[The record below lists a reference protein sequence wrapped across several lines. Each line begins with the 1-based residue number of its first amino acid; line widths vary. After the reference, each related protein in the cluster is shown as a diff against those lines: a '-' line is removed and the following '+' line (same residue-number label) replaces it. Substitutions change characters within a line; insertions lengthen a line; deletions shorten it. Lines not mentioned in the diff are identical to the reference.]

1 MKALKARC
9 EMNRPQGHP
18 VMPETRRFG
27 IVKPALQHFSRR
39 GNLTMLFL
47 VLAGILSFFI
57 SLRIGAYPIAW
68 RDLLRL
74 IDPAF
79 YVSSET
85 SNDVVHTVLWNIR
98 LPRIFA
104 ALLIG
109 SGLSVAGASYQ
120 GLFRNSLVSPD
131 ILGASSGAALGA
143 AIGLLLGFPV
153 IGVQGLAF
161 ILGLLAVSATVF
173 MSRAVGGESGNLR
186 LVLTGMVT
194 ASMAVAGISIVKTV
208 ADPYDSL
215 PSITFWLMGSL
226 SGVKWRDL
234 AVLTPPTLLSMTLL
248 IMLRWKLNAMAF
260 NEEEAKTIGVSTTRI
275 RVLTLLSATLISS
288 VAVAIAGLIGWVGL
302 LIPHMCRFWVGPNHR
317 ILLPV
322 SVLAGGVYLLWAD
335 NFARSTFRI
344 ECPLS
349 VVTCICG
356 APVFLILLK
365 RTTKGWAQ

>member
-1 MKALKARC
+1 MKTL
-9 EMNRPQGHP
+9 
-18 VMPETRRFG
+18 ETRCKRSQARQYAAPKKTRLPELATS
-27 IVKPALQHFSRR
+27 IPPQFSRR
-39 GNLTMLFL
+39 GTLTVLFL
-47 VLAGILSFFI
+47 ILLGILSLFV

-74 IDPAF
+74 INPAF
-79 YVSSET
+79 HTSSEA
-85 SNDVVHTVLWNIR
+85 NADVVRTVLWNIR
-98 LPRIFA
+98 LPRILA

-143 AIGLLLGFPV
+143 AVGLLLGFPV

-173 MSRAVGGESGNLR
+173 MSHAVGGGSGNLR

-194 ASMAVAGISIVKTV
+194 GSMAVAGISVVKTV

-226 SGVKWRDL
+226 SGIKWEDL
-234 AVLTPPTLLSMTLL
+234 VILTPPTLLGMSLL

-260 NEEEAKTIGVSTTRI
+260 NEEEAKTIGVSTTHI

-288 VAVAIAGLIGWVGL
+288 VAVAVAGLIGWIGL

-335 NFARSTFRI
+335 NFARATFQT

-365 RTTKGWAQ
+365 RTSRGWAQ